1 MNNRVIRKPIVTEK
15 TIARANRDN
24 VYTFE
29 VNRIADKNAIKAAI
43 EQTYSVTVLAVNN
56 VMRPKSLRRT
66 GQKRLTTMLP
76 KTKKALIKLKA
87 GETINLFDLGGN
99 K

>member
-1 MNNRVIRKPIVTEK
+1 MNSTVIRKPIVTEK

-29 VNRIADKNAIKAAI
+29 VNRTSDKNAIKVAI
-43 EQTYSVTVLAVNN
+43 EGAYGVTVLAVNN
-56 VMRPKSLRRT
+56 VMRPKAIRRT
-66 GQKRLTTMLP
+66 GQKRLSTLLP
-76 KTKKALIKLKA
+76 KTKKALIKLKQ
-87 GETINLFDLGGN
+87 GETINLFDLGGE

>member
-29 VNRIADKNAIKAAI
+29 VNRTADKNAIKAAI

-66 GQKRLTTMLP
+66 GKKRLTTMLP
-76 KTKKALIKLKA
+76 KTKKALIKLKK

>member
-29 VNRIADKNAIKAAI
+29 VNRTADKNAIKAAI